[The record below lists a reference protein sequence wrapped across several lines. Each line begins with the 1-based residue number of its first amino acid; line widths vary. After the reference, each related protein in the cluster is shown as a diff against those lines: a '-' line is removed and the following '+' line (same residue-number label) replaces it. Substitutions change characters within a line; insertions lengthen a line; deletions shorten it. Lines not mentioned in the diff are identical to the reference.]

1 MLRFLGLLQ
10 RPCRS
15 CRVADVFLEPV
26 PVYVPGLSGGLLRFV
41 IARIIT
47 QDFLIF

>member
-1 MLRFLGLLQ
+1 
-10 RPCRS
+10 
-15 CRVADVFLEPV
+15 
-26 PVYVPGLSGGLLRFV
+26 VPGLSGGLLRFV